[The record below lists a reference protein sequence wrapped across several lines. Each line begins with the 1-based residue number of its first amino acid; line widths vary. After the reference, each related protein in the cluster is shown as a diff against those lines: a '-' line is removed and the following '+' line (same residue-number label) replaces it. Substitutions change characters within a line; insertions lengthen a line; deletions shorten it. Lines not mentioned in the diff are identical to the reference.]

1 MSLAMS
7 LAMSLTMLVIRQVA
21 PRNAAFLSR
30 PWRGGRRG
38 GTASNPRDP
47 VERKAAIPM
56 YEDVLAQVPLF
67 RNLPSRDIKALAA
80 VARERQFTPGE
91 RLLTEGES
99 GAGLYVLIGG
109 KVRVTQRNANGE
121 EVELGT
127 YDAGAVLGE
136 MSLLDDLPRSATVT
150 AIEPTR
156 ALVIPVWDFRS
167 ELRNSPDMAIK
178 LLEVMSHRLRSRG

>member
-1 MSLAMS
+1 
-7 LAMSLTMLVIRQVA
+7 
-21 PRNAAFLSR
+21 
-30 PWRGGRRG
+30 
-38 GTASNPRDP
+38 
-47 VERKAAIPM
+47 M